1 MSLRAYLDRIEP
13 NFHPGG
19 KYQKFYA
26 LYEAVDTIF
35 YAPGTTTKS
44 TAHVRDG
51 IDLKRIMITVWMC
64 TFPAIFFG
72 AFFLGQ
78 NASEAIA
85 AGAMNAVVRVMR
97 VFAQTESLLQVR
109 GRYALR
115 AMAAGRRDGHGR
127 NLAELSGARAA
138 WL

>member
-1 MSLRAYLDRIEP
+1 MKSLRAYLDRIEP

-51 IDLKRIMITVWMC
+51 IDLKRIMIIVVVALVPCMLMALYNTGYQIHLAVERGATALPGWR
-64 TFPAIFFG
+64 TAAFEAFG
-72 AFFLGQ
+72 
-78 NASEAIA
+78 I
-85 AGAMNAVVRVMR
+85 
-97 VFAQTESLLQVR
+97 
-109 GRYALR
+109 
-115 AMAAGRRDGHGR
+115 
-127 NLAELSGARAA
+127 
-138 WL
+138 